1 MTQVKHGG
9 WTVNV
14 VNENPQITPLPHG
27 LKTENTLSQLSP
39 GSNRILVAMSN
50 YSDQD
55 ITIPAKTIIS
65 QLSLGNKI
73 PKMIY
78 PGDEKDSELLDK
90 DEGLKYEHF
99 EQHKLILKSSSLN
112 QRNIFLPLV
121 IKLVINLIL
130 LKLRILVQI

>member
-1 MTQVKHGG
+1 M
-9 WTVNV
+9 
-14 VNENPQITPLPHG
+14 NENPQIAPLPHG
-27 LKTENTLSQLSP
+27 LKTESTLSQLSP

-65 QLSLGNKI
+65 QLSLGNKV

-78 PGDEKDSELLDK
+78 PGDDKDSELLDK

-99 EQHKLILKSSSLN
+99 EQHKLFLKSSSLN

>member
-1 MTQVKHGG
+1 M
-9 WTVNV
+9 
-14 VNENPQITPLPHG
+14 NENPQITPLPHG
-27 LKTENTLSQLSP
+27 LKTESTLSQLSP

-55 ITIPAKTIIS
+55 ITIPDKTIIS
-65 QLSLGNKI
+65 QLSLGNKV
-73 PKMIY
+73 PKM
-78 PGDEKDSELLDK
+78 
-90 DEGLKYEHF
+90 
-99 EQHKLILKSSSLN
+99 N